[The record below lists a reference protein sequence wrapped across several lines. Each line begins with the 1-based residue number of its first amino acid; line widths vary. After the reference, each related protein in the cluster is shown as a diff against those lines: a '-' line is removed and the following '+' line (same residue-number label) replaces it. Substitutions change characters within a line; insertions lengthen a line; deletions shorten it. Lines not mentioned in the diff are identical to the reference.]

1 MSIDQIKAG
10 GGCPSTISRQF
21 DKEAEGAD
29 TVNRE
34 RIGKSSLTQ
43 WPVQLTLVPPTAPYF
58 ENADLVLAAD
68 CVPFAYADFHTDF
81 LAGKALAIGCP
92 KLDDIQFYQEKLT
105 EIIQASN
112 LKSIQVLYME
122 VPCCY
127 GIVHAAQQAIKD
139 SGKDVAFEMVKI
151 GVRGDLQERE
161 TAS

>member
-1 MSIDQIKAG
+1 MSIEQTKAG
-10 GGCPSTISRQF
+10 DGCPSTISRQF
-21 DKEAEGAD
+21 DKETESDETAEPG
-29 TVNRE
+29 
-34 RIGKSSLTQ
+34 RIGKSSLSQ
-43 WPVQLTLVPPTAPYF
+43 WPVQLALLPPTAPYF

-81 LAGKALAIGCP
+81 LTGKALAIGCP
-92 KLDDIQFYQEKLT
+92 KLDDIQFYQDKLI

-127 GIVHAAQQAIKD
+127 GIVNAAQQAIQA

-161 TAS
+161 QG